1 MLMLRAALA
10 MDLHCKAA
18 RQPRRKRRNRGLAGG
33 DARLDVVTVEVQD
46 ERLVGA
52 PAQLDALALGRAQ
65 HALRRRHTALGDLN
79 LEAPERRLR

>member
-1 MLMLRAALA
+1 
-10 MDLHCKAA
+10 
-18 RQPRRKRRNRGLAGG
+18 
-33 DARLDVVTVEVQD
+33 VQD

-65 HALRRRHTALGDLN
+65 HALRRRHTARGDLN